1 MYVFI
6 YLCMCHATDR
16 TILSNVTRIPHPGM
30 GRMVWIV
37 PLVVVSALTL
47 LCLIMLL
54 IVMVYWR
61 WVQHTCP
68 HQKRH
73 LLLALHLIKD
83 VTDISLRG
91 IEKRLP
97 SNPLR
102 PHPFMGSQQH
112 FEWSKTSSC
121 MSGFSI
127 QSALHS
133 DPSNSD
139 VSVFMRMCAWVC
151 ITPKQP
157 GSKTCLHVVHQA
169 HHPLGWG

>member
-61 WVQHTCP
+61 
-68 HQKRH
+68 
-73 LLLALHLIKD
+73 
-83 VTDISLRG
+83 
-91 IEKRLP
+91 
-97 SNPLR
+97 
-102 PHPFMGSQQH
+102 
-112 FEWSKTSSC
+112 
-121 MSGFSI
+121 
-127 QSALHS
+127 
-133 DPSNSD
+133 
-139 VSVFMRMCAWVC
+139 
-151 ITPKQP
+151 
-157 GSKTCLHVVHQA
+157 
-169 HHPLGWG
+169 